1 MTLQSEPSSEGGR
14 RNTLIIFV
22 VVLLL
27 IGLLGVGGVG
37 AYFLVR
43 DDLSSAEEPTIAYIL
58 DTSPRMSQ
66 ESAGSSRLSVAQAIM
81 AEVIRPA
88 DPEFTAGLRVFGSG
102 AVSQSCDDTELVVPF
117 APSNQPAI
125 ADELLGL
132 TIGASTDSALAQS
145 MVAAIRDL
153 NDAIGP
159 HHMVVVTG
167 GEDSCNAQAGEL
179 IANEAERAGI
189 DLQTF
194 VVGFQVSEEQALAL
208 KTMADRM
215 GDGTFF
221 NAPDADALLV
231 ALLDIQNRIESGA
244 PSVVADQPVVE
255 EDKPDAAEVIE
266 DPTEASPEVVAG
278 GYDSQTA
285 CDHPYFPLREGAH
298 WDYSYDGTP
307 ATWDVTSV
315 TGDLSAAPA
324 TVVIETEGITITY
337 TWACGADGI
346 FYYQAGVFDF
356 SELGGSFA
364 AELSS
369 QSGSPL
375 PPPEAFI
382 PGASWTSAYTMTMN
396 FEVEGTSFSIINE
409 IEETHTAGEL
419 QEMTTTAGTF
429 DVIPISTSGTTTTSS
444 FGSTFTNTSNG
455 TCAFAV
461 GVGWLGCN
469 TVAAGETSVSELVS
483 YSVP

>member
-1 MTLQSEPSSEGGR
+1 
-14 RNTLIIFV
+14 
-22 VVLLL
+22 
-27 IGLLGVGGVG
+27 
-37 AYFLVR
+37 
-43 DDLSSAEEPTIAYIL
+43 
-58 DTSPRMSQ
+58 
-66 ESAGSSRLSVAQAIM
+66 M

-102 AVSQSCDDTELVVPF
+102 AIAQSCDDTELVVPF

-153 NDAIGP
+153 NDATGP

-179 IANEAERAGI
+179 IAAEAERAGI

-194 VVGFQVSEEQALAL
+194 VVGFQVSAEQAVAL

-215 GDGTFF
+215 GEGTFY
-221 NAPDADALLV
+221 NAPDVDALRA

-244 PSVVADQPVVE
+244 PSAVVNLALVE
-255 EDKPDAAEVIE
+255 DEEPAVAEVTE
-266 DPTEASPEVVAG
+266 DPTEASPAAATG

-285 CDHPYFPLREGAH
+285 CDHPYFPLREGTH
-298 WDYSYDGTP
+298 WDYSYDGMP

-315 TGDLSAAPA
+315 TGDLTAATA
-324 TVVIETEGITITY
+324 TVVIETQGIGITY
-337 TWACGADGI
+337 TWDCGADGI

-364 AELSS
+364 AELTS

-375 PPPEAFI
+375 PPPEAFV
-382 PGASWTSAYTMTMN
+382 PGSSWTSAYTMTMS
-396 FEVEGTSFSIINE
+396 FDVEGVSFEIINE
-409 IEETHTAGEL
+409 VEETHTAGEL
-419 QEMTTTAGTF
+419 QEMTTSAGTF
-429 DVIPISTSGTTTTSS
+429 EVIPINTSGTTTTTS
-444 FGSTFTNTSNG
+444 FANTFTNTSEG

-461 GVGWLGCN
+461 GVGWLGCT
-469 TVAAGETSVSELVS
+469 TVSAGETSISELVS